1 MQFKSQSKFF
11 WYAIIIL
18 VCFLFY
24 RCKPSQDQQSAENVT
39 LAAYETEEFLTFY
52 DRFAEDS
59 LFQLEHT
66 VFPLEGVKAV
76 LDSSQVINPNF
87 KWQKENWVIHKPF
100 DDMGGSF
107 SREFMDVNGI
117 VIEFISDESG
127 QFTME
132 RRFGKLS
139 SGWHMIYY
147 REMGRY

>member
-1 MQFKSQSKFF
+1 MQFKSHSKFF
-11 WYAIIIL
+11 WYTIVIM
-18 VCFLFY
+18 VGFLFY
-24 RCKPSQDQQSAENVT
+24 RCKPSQDQQSQDAAT
-39 LAAYETEEFLTFY
+39 LAAYETEEFLAFY
-52 DRFAEDS
+52 DQFAKDS
-59 LFQLEHT
+59 LFQLEHI
-66 VFPLEGVKAV
+66 VFPLEGIKAV
-76 LDSSQVINPNF
+76 TDSTQVINPDF

-107 SREFMDVNGI
+107 SREFMDIQGI